1 MGFNIEVKMK
11 NGILILKFRFLF
23 IEYLVKH

>member
-11 NGILILKFRFLF
+11 NGILVLKFPFLF
-23 IEYLVKH
+23 IEYSVKH